1 MSDADFPTEVAAMES
16 PQPVQT
22 APPDGARGGAA
33 HATALEGSLAPRQ
46 HGRAFR
52 RFIRH
57 RLAMVSVLFLLLVV
71 AISLLAPLIA
81 PYSPSATDLNTL
93 SATGPSPAHWLG
105 TDDIGEDV
113 LSRLLYGGRI
123 SLGIG
128 VAATL
133 ISLAIGLAVGAAAGW
148 FGGRIDTALMRFVDL
163 VLCFPSLFI
172 LLIVFALVPASPM
185 IIILFLG
192 AFGWL
197 YLARIV
203 RGEFLSLKEREFVQ
217 GAQALGVG
225 NLRIIW
231 RHLLP
236 NVVAAVIVTS
246 TLNIAYNMLSEAT
259 LDFLGYGVS
268 PDTPTWGNMLTKAS
282 DHYTDQPLLAI
293 APGLTITLVILA
305 INFVGDGLRDALDPR
320 LQ

>member
-1 MSDADFPTEVAAMES
+1 MNSSDFPTEEIVPGGPRALQGPAADMGAIG
-16 PQPVQT
+16 
-22 APPDGARGGAA
+22 APRAELDQV
-33 HATALEGSLAPRQ
+33 LAPRQ
-46 HGRAFR
+46 RGRAFR

-57 RLAMVSVLFLLLVV
+57 RLAVISVFLLLVV
-71 AISLLAPLIA
+71 VAVSILAPLIA
-81 PYSPSATDLNTL
+81 PYSPSATDLNALT
-93 SATGPSPAHWLG
+93 ATGPSPAHWLG

-128 VAATL
+128 VAAAMM
-133 ISLAIGLAVGAAAGW
+133 SLVIGLIVGAIAGW
-148 FGGRIDTALMRFVDL
+148 FGGLVDTVLMRFVDL
-163 VLCFPSLFI
+163 VLCFPALFI
-172 LLIVFALVPASPM
+172 LLIVFALVPASPT
-185 IIILFLG
+185 IIIVFLG

-225 NLRIIW
+225 SARIIW

-236 NVVAAVIVTS
+236 NVVAAVIVSS
-246 TLNIAYNMLSEAT
+246 TLNIAYNMLGEAT
-259 LDFLGYGVS
+259 LDFLGFGVS